1 MTDSQNPNLN
11 PNPAPQVSVALSAMP
26 SAALDPKGIMRSTS
40 TLTFDASHFSQ
51 SIVDRL
57 IKETRTLIRDAG
69 DRKVALTTQLT
80 DRMARFHNEE
90 LPAFFNSVLDPSTSA
105 TADIFVR
112 SSSTL
117 ETWGLIPEKMPVR
130 CTLRYNNDN
139 ASMDW
144 NESRTSNFL
153 EKWNGDTNA
162 TMNYFLDNTDLPKR
176 TNVSISQTVDYTI
189 PPHFTAARAD
199 CIAIRRQIAEL
210 DAYIGRL
217 RTDISNPTVLKD
229 RAQARLARAVA
240 SNTEEGR
247 ALIERIDNITSEEL
261 LEAFDVDRRIP
272 V

>member
-1 MTDSQNPNLN
+1 MTDSQNPN

-57 IKETRTLIRDAG
+57 IRETRTLIREAG
-69 DRKVALTTQLT
+69 DRKVVLTTQLT

-90 LPAFFNSVLDPSTSA
+90 LAAFFDSVLASDASGPASILHRT
-105 TADIFVR
+105 
-112 SSSTL
+112 SSTL
-117 ETWGLIPEKMPVR
+117 ETWGLTPEKMPVR
-130 CTLRYNNDN
+130 CTLTYNGGN
-139 ASMDW
+139 SCMDW
-144 NESRTSNFL
+144 NEGRTSNFL

-162 TMNYFLDNTDLPKR
+162 TMNYFLDSTDLPKR
-176 TNVSISQTVDYTI
+176 TTVNISQTVDYTL
-189 PPHFTAARAD
+189 PASFTAARAD
-199 CIAIRRQIAEL
+199 CINIRRQIAEL
-210 DAYIGRL
+210 DSYIGRL